1 MLSVV
6 LQGMLVGIALAA
18 PIGPIN
24 IEIIWRGL
32 IGGFRYGWL
41 VGLGALTADTIYCA
55 LVVTGAAPFVAK
67 PQFQI
72 PLFFLGA
79 AVLLYLGT
87 MGMRAVFD
95 ETPEMVSTSGGGRSY
110 ATGFIMAI
118 SNPLGIIYWLSI
130 GAALIADAINR
141 SGPTAGPSVV
151 FGVFFGIF
159 CWVTVLSGLTQF
171 GRRWVTPRVLRV
183 ISAIGA
189 VMLLGF
195 GAFFVVQGIRS
206 LMAYTGAG

>member
-6 LQGMLVGIALAA
+6 VQGMLVGMALAV

-32 IGGFRYGWL
+32 RGGFIHGWL

-55 LVVTGAAPFVAK
+55 VVVTGVAPVARS
-67 PQFQI
+67 PRFQA
-72 PLFFLGA
+72 PLFFVGA

-87 MGMRAVFD
+87 MGLREAIRGAG
-95 ETPEMVSTSGGGRSY
+95 MVVEPGSKGRSY
-110 ATGFIMAI
+110 GTGFVMAV

-130 GAALIADAINR
+130 GSALIADAIRR
-141 SGPTAGPSVV
+141 SGEGAGPAVI

-159 CWVTVLSGLTQF
+159 CWVTLLSGLTQF
-171 GRRWVTPRVLRV
+171 GKRWVTPRVFRV
-183 ISAIGA
+183 ISGIGGA
-189 VMLLGF
+189 MLIGF
-195 GAFFVVQGIRS
+195 GIFFLVQGVQAMIELR
-206 LMAYTGAG
+206 AGG